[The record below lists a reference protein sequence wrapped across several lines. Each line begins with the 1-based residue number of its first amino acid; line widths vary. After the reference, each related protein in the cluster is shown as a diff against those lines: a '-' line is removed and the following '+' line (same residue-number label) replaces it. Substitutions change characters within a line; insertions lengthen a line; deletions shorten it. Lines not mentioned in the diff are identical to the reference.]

1 MKRSFHGLPTID
13 DEECYRY
20 CMVYA
25 VQCPRCGGRMIEHT
39 CDQLVNS
46 FACATCK
53 RVVSRE
59 EMNAIDAA
67 SFRGEV

>member
-1 MKRSFHGLPTID
+1 
-13 DEECYRY
+13 
-20 CMVYA
+20 MVYA
-25 VQCPRCGGRMIEHT
+25 VQCPKCGGRMIEHE
-39 CDQLVNS
+39 CEQLVNS